1 MRPVTHTLIKGGAIL
16 SMDPAVGD
24 FPIGDVLIE
33 NDRIAAVGPSLEA
46 PPEAEVIDAAGMII
60 APGFV
65 NSHMHTWQAGIR
77 GLAAD
82 WTIPQYLRAV
92 HAGLATHFRPDDIE
106 IANYA
111 GALTQLSAGT
121 TTLVDWCHNNPTP
134 DHTDAAIDGL
144 ERSGIR
150 ALFLH
155 GSPKPDP
162 KEGQRHFSEVPMPRA
177 EVERLA
183 RGRLSDRSARVTL
196 GLAILG
202 PGLAIYDVCD
212 ADHRLARDHG
222 LNASMHISGGPMKS
236 PDGFER
242 LLAEGFLDE
251 RVNIVHGNSLS
262 DEILRRLVEAGVTF
276 SVTAEVELQ
285 MGFGW
290 PLTGRL
296 RALGSRIAVGSDVE
310 TALSSDMFTVTRMTL
325 QAQRHQDA
333 LAALKANGAPPS
345 EITITCRDALAW
357 ATIDGAHMAG
367 MADRVGSLTPGK
379 QADVIL
385 VDTRDIGLWAT
396 RDLAATMV
404 LHAGPRDVD
413 TVIVA
418 GEVKKRGKRLLAGGL
433 DDVRAR
439 LEVSGRRILHD
450 FSAARAAHG

>member
-1 MRPVTHTLIKGGAIL
+1 MRSMLIKGGAIL
-16 SMDPAVGD
+16 SMDAAIGD
-24 FPIGDVLIE
+24 LAIGDVLIE
-33 NDRIAAVGPSLEA
+33 GDRIAAVGPALEA
-46 PPEAEVIDAAGMII
+46 PAGAEVIDATGMIV

-65 NSHMHTWQAGIR
+65 NSHMHTWQTGLR

-92 HAGLATHFRPDDIE
+92 HAGLATHFRPDDIG
-106 IANYA
+106 IANYV
-111 GALTQLSAGT
+111 GALSQLSAGT

-183 RGRLSDRSARVTL
+183 KGRLSDRSARVTL

-202 PGLAIYDVCD
+202 PGLSIYDVCQ
-212 ADHRLARDHG
+212 ADHRLAREFG
-222 LNASMHISGGPMKS
+222 LHASMHVSGGPMKA

-242 LLAEGFLDE
+242 LLGEGVLDE
-251 RVNIVHGNSLS
+251 TVNIVHGNSLK
-262 DEILRRLVEAGVTF
+262 DETLQRLVDAGVTF

-296 RALGSRIAVGSDVE
+296 RDLGSRVAIGSDVE
-310 TALSSDMFTVTRMTL
+310 TAISSDMFAVTRATL
-325 QAQRHQDA
+325 QAQRHGDA
-333 LAALKANGAPPS
+333 LDALRANGMPPS
-345 EITITCRDALAW
+345 EVTITCREALAW

-385 VDTRDIGLWAT
+385 VDRRDIGLWST
-396 RDLAATMV
+396 QDLAATMV

-418 GEVKKRGKRLLAGGL
+418 GEVKKRGKRLLAEGL
-433 DDVRAR
+433 EEARTR
-439 LEVSGRRILHD
+439 LEASGHRILND
-450 FSAARAAHG
+450 FNAARSASHA

>member
-1 MRPVTHTLIKGGAIL
+1 MRSVLIKGGAVL
-16 SMDPAVGD
+16 SMDPAIGD
-24 FPIGDVLIE
+24 LTVGDVLIE
-33 NDRIAAVGPSLEA
+33 GDRIAGVGPRLEA
-46 PPEAEVIDAAGMII
+46 PPGAEVVDASGMIV

-65 NSHMHTWQAGIR
+65 NTHMHTWQTGLR

-92 HAGLATHFRPDDIE
+92 HAGLATHFRPDDIG
-106 IANYA
+106 IANYV
-111 GALTQLSAGT
+111 GALSQLSAGT

-144 ERSGIR
+144 QRSGIR

-183 RGRLSDRSARVTL
+183 KGRLSDRSARVTL

-202 PGLAIYDVCD
+202 PGLSVYEVCQS
-212 ADHRLARDHG
+212 DHRLAREHG
-222 LNASMHISGGPMKS
+222 LHASMHVSGAPMKT

-242 LLAEGFLDE
+242 LLAEGVLDE
-251 RVNIVHGNSLS
+251 TVNIVHGNSLS
-262 DEILRRLVEAGVTF
+262 DDILKRLVDAGVTF

-296 RALGSRIAVGSDVE
+296 RALGSPLAIGSDVE
-310 TALSSDMFTVTRMTL
+310 TAISSDMFTVTRSTL
-325 QAQRHQDA
+325 QAQRHGDA
-333 LAALKANGAPPS
+333 LEALKATGGAPS

-357 ATIDGAHMAG
+357 ATINGAHMAG

-385 VDTRDIGLWAT
+385 VDTTDIGLWST
-396 RDLAATMV
+396 RELAATIV

-413 TVIVA
+413 TVFVA
-418 GEVKKRGKRLLAGGL
+418 GEVKKRGKKLLADGL
-433 DDVRAR
+433 DEARTR
-439 LEVSGRRILHD
+439 LEASGRRILTD
-450 FSAARAAHG
+450 FNAARAAPHA

>member
-1 MRPVTHTLIKGGAIL
+1 MTHTLIRGGAIL
-16 SMDPAVGD
+16 SMDPAIGD
-24 FPIGDVLIE
+24 LAVGDVLIAG
-33 NDRIAAVGPSLEA
+33 DRITAVGPHLEA
-46 PPEAEVIDAAGMII
+46 PADAKVIDAAGMIV

-65 NSHMHTWQAGIR
+65 NAHMHTWQTGIR

-92 HAGLATHFRPDDIE
+92 HAGLATHFRPDDIA
-106 IANYA
+106 IANYV

-202 PGLAIYDVCD
+202 PGLAVYDVCD
-212 ADHRLARDHG
+212 ADHRLARELG

-251 RVNIVHGNSLS
+251 TVNIVHGNSLP
-262 DEILRRLVEAGVTF
+262 DDILRRLVEAGVTF

-296 RALGSRIAVGSDVE
+296 RALGSRVAIGSDVE
-310 TALSSDMFTVTRMTL
+310 TAMSSDMFAVTRTTL
-325 QAQRHQDA
+325 QAQRHADA
-333 LAALKANGAPPS
+333 LDALKAKGAPPA

-385 VDTRDIGLWAT
+385 VETRDIALWST

-413 TVIVA
+413 TVIVG
-418 GEVKKRGKRLLAGGL
+418 GEVKKRGKTLLVDGL
-433 DDVRAR
+433 EEARAR
-439 LEVSGRRILHD
+439 LEASGHRILTD
-450 FSAARAAHG
+450 FDNARAARHA

>member
-1 MRPVTHTLIKGGAIL
+1 MRALLIKGGAIL
-16 SMDPAVGD
+16 SMDPAIGD
-24 FPIGDVLIE
+24 IAVGDVLIE
-33 NDRIAAVGPSLEA
+33 GDRIAAVGTTLEA
-46 PPEAEVIDAAGMII
+46 PPGAEVIDATGMIV

-65 NSHMHTWQAGIR
+65 NTHMHTWQTGLR

-92 HAGLATHFRPDDIE
+92 HAGLATHFHPDDIG
-106 IANYA
+106 IANYV
-111 GALTQLSAGT
+111 GALSQLSAGT

-162 KEGQRHFSEVPMPRA
+162 KEGQRHFSEVPMPRS

-183 RGRLSDRSARVTL
+183 KGRLSDRSARVTL

-202 PGLAIYDVCD
+202 PGLSIYDVCQS
-212 ADHRLARDHG
+212 DHRLAREHG
-222 LNASMHISGGPMKS
+222 LHASMHVSGAPMKT

-242 LLAEGFLDE
+242 LLAEGVLDE
-251 RVNIVHGNSLS
+251 TVNIVHGNSLS
-262 DEILRRLVEAGVTF
+262 AEILKRLVDAGVTF

-296 RALGSRIAVGSDVE
+296 RALGSPVAIGSDVE
-310 TALSSDMFTVTRMTL
+310 TAISSDMFAVTRSTL
-325 QAQRHQDA
+325 QAQRHGDA
-333 LAALKANGAPPS
+333 LDALRATGAAPQ
-345 EITITCRDALAW
+345 EMTITCRDALAW
-357 ATIDGAHMAG
+357 ATINGAHMAG

-385 VDTRDIGLWAT
+385 VDTADIGLWST

-413 TVIVA
+413 TVLVA
-418 GEVKKRGKRLLAGGL
+418 GEVKKRGKQLLVDGL
-433 DDVRAR
+433 DEARSR
-439 LEVSGRRILHD
+439 LEASGRRILTD
-450 FSAARAAHG
+450 FNAARAAAHA